1 MGNLGGFESLIRQS
15 ICYHS
20 RTDSDAQTAR
30 ADLFLPKAARAK
42 RGDIRID
49 QLSEDFLAREPVA

>member
-1 MGNLGGFESLIRQS
+1 MGNMATPGSLIRQS

-20 RTDSDAQTAR
+20 RTDSDAREAR
-30 ADLFLPKAARAK
+30 ADRFFQEAARAK
-42 RGDIRID
+42 SSDIRID